1 MPTPYQ
7 TPTPYINPA
16 ILTSAA
22 TGILPGLLEHNSDK
36 TVNIGTT
43 AS

>member
-1 MPTPYQ
+1 MPAPYQ

-22 TGILPGLLEHNSDK
+22 TGILPGLMEHYPEPAGDPR
-36 TVNIGTT
+36 
-43 AS
+43 